1 MGGAFW
7 YSSQVPCCIAD
18 YSEVSVCYLT
28 DKRLQY
34 YWQLYYQLGFGSQA
48 KWSKIHRAKTN
59 GIFEFSDNGQL
70 VISPLMVSHSRFIY
84 TVVKANGRVFRLF
97 SQPWLVYHFFFFFIM
112 RRKRWFWGEVI
123 FLMPGCCSSTSIAPH
138 SRYICFGA
146 SPSSR
151 RQQPLIMNIQ

>member
-84 TVVKANGRVFRLF
+84 TVVKANGRAFRLF

-123 FLMPGCCSSTSIAPH
+123 FLLCLAAALLLSIAQH
-138 SRYICFGA
+138 RYIRSIIPA
-146 SPSSR
+146 AVE
-151 RQQPLIMNIQ
+151 QQPLIMNIQ